1 MIKKSTILIIFVIL
15 ISTIILFNTY
25 KSPLEKE
32 DVQDPLLKAIQDRG
46 EIIIGTDATYP
57 PMESIDELGNFLG
70 MDIDI
75 ANEIAL
81 DLNVKTRFVNIAWE
95 DIFNTVRGGM
105 VDMIISSIT
114 ITSDRI
120 MIMDFS
126 DPYFNAGQV
135 VIVKIGSKDIKG
147 VEDLKNYNVGVQ
159 LGTTSEQEIKKYVS
173 SPSFVETYENYYIAK
188 NDLLNGKID
197 AIVIDYPGAIGLI
210 AEEESLEIV
219 GEPFTQEFYGVVTQ
233 KDQQVLLSE
242 INNTI
247 RRLKR
252 EGTLKVLEQKWL
264 VQ

>member
-1 MIKKSTILIIFVIL
+1 MIKKSTILIIFAIL
-15 ISTIILFNTY
+15 ISTIILLNRD
-25 KSPLEKE
+25 KPSLENA
-32 DVQDPLLKAIQDRG
+32 QDPLLKAIQDRG

-81 DLNVKTRFVNIAWE
+81 DLNVKASFVNIAWE
-95 DIFNTVRGGM
+95 DIFDAVRESR
-105 VDMIISSIT
+105 VDIIISSIT
-114 ITSDRI
+114 ITSERI
-120 MIMDFS
+120 RIMDFS

-135 VIVKIGSKDIKG
+135 VIVKIGIKDIEG

-159 LGTTSEQEIKKYVS
+159 LGTTSEQEVKKYVS
-173 SPSFVETYENYYIAK
+173 DPSFIKTYENYYIAK

-197 AIVIDYPGAIGLI
+197 AIVTDYPGAVGLI
-210 AEEESLEIV
+210 AQEESLEIV
-219 GEPFTQEFYGVVTQ
+219 GEPFTQEFYGVVIQ
-233 KDQQVLLSE
+233 KDQQVLLTQ

-252 EGTLKVLEQKWL
+252 EGKFKVLEQKWL

>member
-1 MIKKSTILIIFVIL
+1 MIKKSTILIIFAIF
-15 ISTIILFNTY
+15 ISTIILLN
-25 KSPLEKE
+25 KDKPSLES
-32 DVQDPLLKAIQDRG
+32 VQDPLFKAIQDRG

-57 PMESIDELGNFLG
+57 PMESIDEQGNFLG

-81 DLNVKTRFVNIAWE
+81 DLDVKARLVNIVWE
-95 DIFNTVRGGM
+95 DIFDAVREGR

-120 MIMDFS
+120 RIMDFS

-135 VIVKIGSKDIKG
+135 VIVKIGIKDIEG

-159 LGTTSEQEIKKYVS
+159 LGTTSEQEVEKYVS
-173 SPSFVETYENYYIAK
+173 DSSFIKTYENYYIAK

-197 AIVIDYPGAIGLI
+197 AIVTDYPGAVGLI
-210 AEEESLEIV
+210 AQEESLEIV

-233 KDQQVLLSE
+233 KDQQVLLTQ

-252 EGTLKVLEQKWL
+252 EGKFKVLEQKWL